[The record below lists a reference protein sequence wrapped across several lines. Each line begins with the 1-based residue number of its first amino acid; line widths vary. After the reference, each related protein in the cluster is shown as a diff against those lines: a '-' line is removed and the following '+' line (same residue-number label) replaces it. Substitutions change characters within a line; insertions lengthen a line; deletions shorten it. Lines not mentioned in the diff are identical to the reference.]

1 MASELKVDKFTGVT
15 TAGSIDVTGEG
26 NSSTTNLLQGLVKV
40 WVNFDGN
47 DSGAPARNSFNL
59 SSTTDNDT
67 GDYTMNFTN
76 AMNDTN
82 YAPQFLQG
90 DQDGAIDLG
99 FKCTHA
105 HFTIANRIIS
115 RNTNGTSN
123 TARDMNTQSYTC
135 HGDLA

>member
-1 MASELKVDKFTGVT
+1 MANGTIAFDTLTTSDSVNTGT
-15 TAGSIDVTGEG
+15 EKSIDT
-26 NSSTTNLLQGLVKV
+26 SYLLNGVAKV

-76 AMNDTN
+76 AMNDTD

-90 DQDGAIDLG
+90 DQSGSIDLG
-99 FKCTHA
+99 FKCTHTHA
-105 HFTIANRIIS
+105 TTTNRLIS

>member
-1 MASELKVDKFTGVT
+1 MANGTIAFATLTTSDQVNTGT
-15 TAGSIDVTGEG
+15 EKSIDT
-26 NSSTTNLLQGLVKV
+26 SYLLNGVAKV
-40 WVNFDGN
+40 CVNFDGN

-76 AMNDTN
+76 AMNDTD

>member
-1 MASELKVDKFTGVT
+1 MTNGTIAFDTLT
-15 TAGSIDVTGEG
+15 TSDTVKSNTEKSIDT
-26 NSSTTNLLQGLVKV
+26 SYLLNGVAKV

-76 AMNDTN
+76 AMNDTD

>member
-1 MASELKVDKFTGVT
+1 MANGTIAFDTLTTSDSVNTGT
-15 TAGSIDVTGEG
+15 EKSIDT
-26 NSSTTNLLQGLVKV
+26 SYLLNGVAKV

-76 AMNDTN
+76 AMNDTD

-90 DQDGAIDLG
+90 DQSGAVDLG

-105 HFTIANRIIS
+105 HFTIANRLIS

>member
-1 MASELKVDKFTGVT
+1 MANGTIAFDTLT
-15 TAGSIDVTGEG
+15 TSDTVKSNTEKSIDT
-26 NSSTTNLLQGLVKV
+26 SYLLNGVAKV

-47 DSGAPARNSFNL
+47 DSGAPVRNSFNL

-76 AMNDTN
+76 AMNDTD

>member
-1 MASELKVDKFTGVT
+1 MANGTIAFDTLT
-15 TAGSIDVTGEG
+15 TSDTVKSNTEKSIDT
-26 NSSTTNLLQGLVKV
+26 SYLLNGVAKV